1 MATVSVLTT
10 PTLPNG
16 FARTTQHIKRRVD
29 LYQVENHSSLDLDS
43 QSFQFQAAA
52 SGQIFPLLSIGDVT
66 FQQPSSLL
74 ATSPYIIREHLLD
87 LNRLPDIQDRIVAL
101 ALTKLTPT
109 RPDYATA
116 GYEEGLSW
124 NEVRST
130 IGYLTDAAQHTWRG
144 RDYYVVIF
152 RSKLRPDFEAPLLW
166 ELDRE
171 SHREAVE
178 SGGLLKYWFG
188 STDSQNRNMATCKYL
203 HLALISMSS
212 FY

>member
-52 SGQIFPLLSIGDVT
+52 AGQIFPLLSIGDVT

-130 IGYLTDAAQHTWRG
+130 
-144 RDYYVVIF
+144 
-152 RSKLRPDFEAPLLW
+152 KLRPDFEAPLLW

-212 FY
+212 F